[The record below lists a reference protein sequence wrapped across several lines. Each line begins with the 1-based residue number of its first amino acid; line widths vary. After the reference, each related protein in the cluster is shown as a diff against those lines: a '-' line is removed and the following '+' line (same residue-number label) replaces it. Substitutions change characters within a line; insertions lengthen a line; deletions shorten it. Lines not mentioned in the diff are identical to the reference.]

1 MMGPLKFD
9 GRFDKAVEQ
18 GMRFRRARLELR
30 VGLRPDI
37 ERMDILRQ
45 LNEFGKLTVRACAA
59 YLQACIFKLLF
70 IRYIDFIT
78 MTVAFRYVFASI
90 QPGSRGTGLQYCRIS
105 PQPHSM
111 PHIPGAL
118 NEFTL
123 LFHRGNN
130 RVFTLG
136 VKL

>member
-9 GRFDKAVEQ
+9 GRFDETVEQ
-18 GMRFRRARLELR
+18 GMRFRRARLEFW

-45 LNEFGKLTVRACAA
+45 LNEFGKLTVRARAA

-78 MTVAFRYVFASI
+78 MAVTFRHVFASI
-90 QPGSRGTGLQYCRIS
+90 QPGSKGTGLQ
-105 PQPHSM
+105 
-111 PHIPGAL
+111 
-118 NEFTL
+118 
-123 LFHRGNN
+123 
-130 RVFTLG
+130 
-136 VKL
+136 

>member
-59 YLQACIFKLLF
+59 YLQACIFKLRDEMRAMAEGL
-70 IRYIDFIT
+70 
-78 MTVAFRYVFASI
+78 
-90 QPGSRGTGLQYCRIS
+90 SRLS
-105 PQPHSM
+105 KFM
-111 PHIPGAL
+111 PRPSEAVDDEQ
-118 NEFTL
+118 ND
-123 LFHRGNN
+123 
-130 RVFTLG
+130 
-136 VKL
+136 K